1 MKRLAERTSKR
12 TENISPRARRRACLQ
27 RLLNMMAPP
36 KAFAVAVPDKRD
48 LVVLHPLPLGSKSS
62 KDEELSCN
70 KQCAMQ
76 IMSSFELG
84 GHHGATAAIGCGFNW
99 WMQHTS
105 RYGSGRSVA
114 DEAQAAHLLLGK
126 PEVIDL
132 GPLAEGTDASPDCRT
147 I

>member
-12 TENISPRARRRACLQ
+12 TENTSPRARRRACLQ

-48 LVVLHPLPLGSKSS
+48 LVVLHPLPFGLQVV
-62 KDEELSCN
+62 ERRRVSCH

-84 GHHGATAAIGCGFNW
+84 GHHGATAAIGRKRQKHGEELRAATRDLLRSI
-99 WMQHTS
+99 TS
-105 RYGSGRSVA
+105 QVA
-114 DEAQAAHLLLGK
+114 A
-126 PEVIDL
+126 
-132 GPLAEGTDASPDCRT
+132 PLPDVML
-147 I
+147 

>member
-1 MKRLAERTSKR
+1 MKRLAKRTSKR

-27 RLLNMMAPP
+27 RLLNMMAPL

-84 GHHGATAAIGCGFNW
+84 GHHGATAAIGRKRQKHGEELRAATRD
-99 WMQHTS
+99 HLRSITS
-105 RYGSGRSVA
+105 QVA
-114 DEAQAAHLLLGK
+114 A
-126 PEVIDL
+126 
-132 GPLAEGTDASPDCRT
+132 PLPDVML
-147 I
+147 